1 MTSLHNR
8 IINELGAQPSID
20 PADEAERRISF
31 IADYLKSTG
40 ARALVLGISGGQD
53 STLAG
58 RLCQLAVERL
68 NSSETDATSVS
79 PAVAN
84 TAIDTRYR
92 FIAVRLPYGVQA
104 DEDDAQTAL
113 KFIEPSQS
121 VVVNIKEAT
130 DAAAAAVTLAMDI
143 EEVSDFNKGNIK
155 ARQRMVAQYAIAG
168 EVGGLVVGTDH
179 AAEAVTGF
187 YTKHGDG
194 AADLVPLA
202 GLTKNQGAAILE
214 YLGAPESTWKKVP
227 TADLEEDRPALADE
241 QALGVTYRDI
251 DGYLQSTHNGED
263 VPEESAQRIED
274 LWFRSRHKRALPVTP
289 DDQWWLGTKHSLGN

>member
-1 MTSLHNR
+1 MTSLHKR
-8 IINELGAQPSID
+8 IVEELHVQPTID

-40 ARALVLGISGGQD
+40 CRALVLGISGGQD

-58 RLCQLAVERL
+58 RLCQLAVDRL
-68 NSSETDATSVS
+68 NGSEADTTSVS

-84 TAIDTRYR
+84 TAEDSRYR

-121 VVVNIKEAT
+121 LVVNIKAAT
-130 DAAAAAVTLAMDI
+130 DAAAAATAEALGV
-143 EEVSDFNKGNIK
+143 EEVTDFNKGNIK
-155 ARQRMVAQYAIAG
+155 ARQRMIAQYAIAG

-194 AADLVPLA
+194 AADFLPLS
-202 GLTKNQGAAILE
+202 GLTKSQGASILE
-214 YLGAPESTWKKVP
+214 YLGAPDSTWTKVP

-241 QALGVTYRDI
+241 EALGVTYRQI
-251 DGYLQSTHNGED
+251 DGYLQSTQDGDD
-263 VPEESAQRIED
+263 VPAEAAEQIEK
-274 LWFRSRHKRALPVTP
+274 LWFRSRHKRHLPVGP
-289 DDQWWLGTKHSLGN
+289 ADQWWLEGSAEA